1 MQIIFFFLIRSS
13 TYLQLLCCWLSFLI
27 LLHMLKPS
35 LKVLQEKATAPYA
48 IISRY
53 QGSLPTLLG
62 IHQPLLG
69 RHALKK
75 SSQLLFVTKCTML
88 HFVRKKRTVVKESRE
103 RWLWLFQH
111 AVKETSPH
119 PCHCRMIVLEVK
131 ETVGGLFDWLS
142 SWPWTR
148 RSYYLHPNASNSSF
162 WKSNILTYLSF
173 QWFLSKGITTVLK
186 WWKYKR
192 IWIIKYWNIF
202 WLLLSLCF
210 MDLEWMLQS

>member
-1 MQIIFFFLIRSS
+1 M
-13 TYLQLLCCWLSFLI
+13 QLLCRWLSFLI

-35 LKVLQEKATAPYA
+35 LKVLQEKATAPHA

-53 QGSLPTLLG
+53 QGSLRTLLG

-69 RHALKK
+69 RRALQE

-103 RWLWLFQH
+103 RLLWLFQH
-111 AVKETSPH
+111 AVKETTPH

-131 ETVGGLFDWLS
+131 DTVGNLFDWLS
-142 SWPWTR
+142 SWPWTQ

-162 WKSNILTYLSF
+162 WKCNILTYLSF
-173 QWFLSKGITTVLK
+173 QWFHSKGLTTVLK

-202 WLLLSLCF
+202 SLLSSLCF
-210 MDLEWMLQS
+210 MGLECGMLQS